1 MNVVCEVMVVKSQRQ
16 SRVMTDGQSTIPPCS
31 EFLLRVANRTRH
43 KVAVKVCVMPF
54 DNANTDDVV
63 GLSF

>member
-1 MNVVCEVMVVKSQRQ
+1 
-16 SRVMTDGQSTIPPCS
+16 MTDGQSTSPHCF
-31 EFLLRVANRTRH
+31 EFLLSMANRIRH

-54 DNANTDDVV
+54 DNAKTDDIV